1 MGEITQTAQPIQPG
15 QIVVVLGAG
24 GFLGSHV
31 ADALSAAGYR
41 VRLFDRTPSPFLRFD
56 QEMIIGDLMD
66 INQVS
71 SAVQGATAVYNFA
84 AIADIDEAH
93 NNPLGT
99 VSINVLGN
107 MHALEASRLAG
118 VRRFIFAS
126 SVYVYSKSGSFY
138 RASKQAAERFTE
150 TYHER
155 YGLEYTIL
163 RYGSLY
169 GRRSDKR
176 NGIYRMLH
184 EAIQKHSITYHGN
197 GEALREYIHVEDAAR
212 MSVQVLAPEFANRH
226 LILTGQE
233 KLRIRDVM
241 TMISEMLPWDVAL
254 NFDQDK
260 PGHHYQITPYAFQP
274 SIGHK
279 LMPYE
284 HVDLGQGL
292 LDCIQEIHQQISHD
306 DNKDNPAGNT
316 TPSSTDNQV

>member
-1 MGEITQTAQPIQPG
+1 
-15 QIVVVLGAG
+15 
-24 GFLGSHV
+24 
-31 ADALSAAGYR
+31 
-41 VRLFDRTPSPFLRFD
+41 
-56 QEMIIGDLMD
+56 MIIGDLMD
-66 INQVS
+66 ISQVS
-71 SAVQGATAVYNFA
+71 NAVQGAAAVYNFA

-93 NNPLGT
+93 DNPLGT
-99 VSINVLGN
+99 ASINVLGN

-126 SVYVYSKSGSFY
+126 SVYVYSETGSFY

-169 GRRSDKR
+169 GRRSDRR

-184 EAIQKHSITYHGN
+184 EAIQQRAITYRGS
-197 GEALREYIHVEDAAR
+197 GESIREYIHVEDAAR
-212 MSVQVLAPEFANRH
+212 MSVQILAPEFANRH

-241 TMISEMLPWDVAL
+241 TMISEMLPWNVDL
-254 NFDQDK
+254 HYDQAK

-274 SIGHK
+274 RVGRK
-279 LMPYE
+279 LVLNE

-292 LDCIQEIHQQISHD
+292 LDCIQEIYQQISH
-306 DNKDNPAGNT
+306 GNEEGGT
-316 TPSSTDNQV
+316 TPSSTDNQA

>member
-1 MGEITQTAQPIQPG
+1 MSEAIQPG
-15 QIVVVLGAG
+15 QIAVVLGAG

-31 ADALSAAGYR
+31 ADALSNAGYQ
-41 VRLFDRTPSPFLRFD
+41 VRLFDRHLSPFRRPD

-71 SAVQGATAVYNFA
+71 NAVQGAAVVYNFA
-84 AIADIDEAH
+84 AIADIDEA
-93 NNPLGT
+93 NDKPLAT
-99 VSINVLGN
+99 ASINVIGN
-107 MHALEASRLAG
+107 MHALESARLAG
-118 VRRFIFAS
+118 VQRFIFAS
-126 SVYVYSKSGSFY
+126 SIYVYSESGSFY

-184 EAIQKHSITYHGN
+184 EAVQQHSITYHGS
-197 GEALREYIHVEDAAR
+197 GESIREYIHVEDAAR
-212 MSVQVLAPEFANRH
+212 MRVQVLAPEFANRH

-233 KLRIRDVM
+233 KMRIRDVM
-241 TMISEMLPWDVAL
+241 TMISEMMPWDVAL
-254 NFDQDK
+254 HLDQDK

-274 SIGHK
+274 RVGHK
-279 LMPYE
+279 LVLNE

-292 LDCIQEIHQQISHD
+292 LDCIQEIHQQIDHGHEEDS
-306 DNKDNPAGNT
+306 A
-316 TPSSTDNQV
+316 TPSSTDNPA